1 MHKPEEIYNSSD
13 IQNDTLPQR
22 KLLKHLSV
30 AQHLFLLCFCCSDF
44 VYSSLSQS
52 ASFILSCLNLFLTT
66 VIPSTQKNERNS
78 QWKTQSFHLGH
89 ESITRAVF
97 LNTLHVGFFVLERS
111 EDRPLDWREGCIDSD
126 MFISMA
132 KTCCVSNKTSTFG
145 SCCSCVC
152 WSTPSNFYG
161 WVF

>member
-52 ASFILSCLNLFLTT
+52 SSFILSCLNLFLTT

-97 LNTLHVGFFVLERS
+97 LNTLHVVFFCPRAFRGSSSGLKGGMYWLWHVYFHGKDMLCFQQDQHIWLLLFMCLLEYS
-111 EDRPLDWREGCIDSD
+111 Q
-126 MFISMA
+126 
-132 KTCCVSNKTSTFG
+132 
-145 SCCSCVC
+145 
-152 WSTPSNFYG
+152 
-161 WVF
+161 